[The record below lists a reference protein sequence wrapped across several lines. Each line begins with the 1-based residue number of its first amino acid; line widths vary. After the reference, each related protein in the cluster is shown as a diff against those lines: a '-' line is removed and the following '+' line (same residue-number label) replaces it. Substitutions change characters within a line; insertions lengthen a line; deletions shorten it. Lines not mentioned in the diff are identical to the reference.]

1 MEKKLKSLFITN
13 VLIFVF
19 AAIILLAAFDFFIS
33 IGEKNGLFSDF
44 NEVCNFAL
52 SKNPYTEYKT
62 SYAPLVMVFVYPF
75 AKMAH
80 ITTDANEIL
89 LKNTDYILSFILFN
103 AALILS
109 ILIITFFLMKNKK
122 LFPYVFFAS
131 VTGAPF
137 VFCIIR
143 GNTVMLSLVFILLF
157 MLFKDSKSVLL
168 REISLISLGIAGVL
182 KIYPLFFG
190 VYLLCKGKY
199 RESVRVAIYFLAFLI
214 LPFLFFEGGLSN
226 LSVYLDNVFRFA
238 YLEKREYGYANMSL
252 FSLICKLLDFI
263 GMSKISVVA
272 SLIVSFAFLALSVN
286 LAIRT
291 KSDVVRS
298 LVVLYTICLIP
309 PVSYFYTLVF
319 MLPCLIEISK
329 GEREGDEIY
338 VVLLGIISFLPLISF
353 SIFMYHSI
361 FLIVG
366 LIYEIIVHN
375 KEEKITNGGNY
386 ESSNIRRRIRN
397 KNK

>member
-1 MEKKLKSLFITN
+1 
-13 VLIFVF
+13 
-19 AAIILLAAFDFFIS
+19 
-33 IGEKNGLFSDF
+33 
-44 NEVCNFAL
+44 
-52 SKNPYTEYKT
+52 
-62 SYAPLVMVFVYPF
+62 
-75 AKMAH
+75 
-80 ITTDANEIL
+80 
-89 LKNTDYILSFILFN
+89 
-103 AALILS
+103 
-109 ILIITFFLMKNKK
+109 
-122 LFPYVFFAS
+122 
-131 VTGAPF
+131 
-137 VFCIIR
+137 
-143 GNTVMLSLVFILLF
+143 
-157 MLFKDSKSVLL
+157 
-168 REISLISLGIAGVL
+168 
-182 KIYPLFFG
+182 
-190 VYLLCKGKY
+190 
-199 RESVRVAIYFLAFLI
+199 
-214 LPFLFFEGGLSN
+214 
-226 LSVYLDNVFRFA
+226 
-238 YLEKREYGYANMSL
+238 
-252 FSLICKLLDFI
+252 
-263 GMSKISVVA
+263 MSKISVVA

-386 ESSNIRRRIRN
+386 EGSNIRRRIRN